1 MKQLLILTTLFTLTI
16 LHMSH
21 LQFDVCEQSYMRLT
35 IITIV
40 LLLFAITLSAQE
52 ATPEQKSDVALEVFQ
67 MTQSMDELIQ
77 LLKED
82 KTQGNKA
89 AALQKLEIAVTYLS
103 FRSRRVESK
112 EQVLRDKKLA
122 RDRMQELVA
131 KINDN
136 PEQWG
141 RFDSNAQRQNQVQP
155 TSQESHIDYR
165 LRQLEERIETL
176 DSEIITLDMEI
187 YALNRELSEFESY
200 VQKKLELIK

>member
-21 LQFDVCEQSYMRLT
+21 LLFDVCEQSYMRLT

-40 LLLFAITLSAQE
+40 FLLFAITLSAQE

>member
-1 MKQLLILTTLFTLTI
+1 
-16 LHMSH
+16 
-21 LQFDVCEQSYMRLT
+21 MRLT

-40 LLLFAITLSAQE
+40 FLLFAITLSAQE